1 MAEQIDPDALRLASL
16 LASDFALHLR
26 DALTEAE
33 LYATAR
39 DLVRHLRSLDFT
51 PEAAVRTIKEA
62 IPLYRAG
69 DVEDAYDRRQPR
81 RDPHAARERLISYC
95 IHEFFTDGPDRRRE
109 PR

>member
-1 MAEQIDPDALRLASL
+1 MAEQIDPDSLRLATL

-62 IPLYRAG
+62 IPLYREG
-69 DVEDAYDRRQPR
+69 DVEDAYYRIQPR
-81 RDPHAARERLISYC
+81 I
-95 IHEFFTDGPDRRRE
+95 
-109 PR
+109 